1 MADVSESSIN
11 SIATELNPQSSIGIF
26 RDEEEQRNHV
36 CKFLKADLEVDPEL
50 LKGTDRMKAQG
61 FTAPAST

>member
-1 MADVSESSIN
+1 M
-11 SIATELNPQSSIGIF
+11 
-26 RDEEEQRNHV
+26 

-61 FTAPAST
+61 FTAPVSTGHKNKTCQASFVELIEQLDATSFNTVGTSDF